1 MPTEPAQEQTETEV
15 LDWNCPS
22 PNETN
27 GEEEAERTPI
37 STTPIYHTDKR
48 FYQIVVW
55 FLGLTML
62 ACTLGAI
69 MLAFSSKEIPD
80 IIVAIGSAAIG
91 ALAGLFAP
99 SQR

>member
-1 MPTEPAQEQTETEV
+1 MPTEPAQEQTETEA
-15 LDWNCPS
+15 LDWNSPS

-27 GEEEAERTPI
+27 GEEETERTPI
-37 STTPIYHTDKR
+37 STTPIYHSDKR

-62 ACTLGAI
+62 TCTLGAI
-69 MLAFSSKEIPD
+69 ALAFSNKEIPD
-80 IIVAIGSAAIG
+80 IVVAIGSAAIG

>member
-1 MPTEPAQEQTETEV
+1 MTTEPSQESTETEP
-15 LDWNCPS
+15 LDWNS
-22 PNETN
+22 PQPYGSDN
-27 GEEEAERTPI
+27 EEEADRKPI
-37 STTPIYHTDKR
+37 STTPIYHSDKR

-62 ACTLGAI
+62 TCTTGAI
-69 MLAFSSKEIPD
+69 SLAFCDKEIPD
-80 IIVAIGSAAIG
+80 IVVAIGSAAIG